1 MTLLIFAFLSFL
13 SQFSTC
19 ICRDTFE
26 QLTTGDGLANNS
38 IRYMFQDSKGF
49 MWMGTVNGLSYY
61 DGNSFVS
68 IYPDPNLPISLADP
82 RIRNMEEDSNGFLW
96 IATLS
101 SLYSCYDLKHGRFV
115 DFTGCGE
122 YKQSYSKKII
132 ASDQSIWLW
141 DNNNGC
147 RRVVY
152 QDGQFSSQAYKKEL
166 GNLSSDKVLF
176 VYESNDSPGH
186 VWIGTKQ
193 GLWKYHDGKL
203 EAMDTQGESWEHI
216 FSYDQY
222 TCIITGKKEIYRHSL
237 SNNRLEKIASLTELG
252 DTGVNHRKPPPA
264 TSMGDVTATGS
275 YILDPVTGKPAPVLP
290 A

>member
-1 MTLLIFAFLSFL
+1 MKNALLIFAFLSFYL
-13 SQFSTC
+13 SSVHASVE
-19 ICRDTFE
+19 IRSNK
-26 QLTTGDGLANNS
+26 LTTGDGLANNS

-166 GNLSSDKVLF
+166 GNLSSDEVLF

-216 FSYDQY
+216 FSYDQ
-222 TCIITGKKEIYRHSL
+222 
-237 SNNRLEKIASLTELG
+237 
-252 DTGVNHRKPPPA
+252 
-264 TSMGDVTATGS
+264 
-275 YILDPVTGKPAPVLP
+275 
-290 A
+290 